1 MKKVNYFIRE
11 ADEDL
16 LKMIKNHEEPYT
28 NFQNALR
35 DARDMMIDEPDLELE
50 IVQVLIEDITPV
62 TIKRVK

>member
-16 LKMIKNHEEPYT
+16 LNMIKNHEEPYT

-35 DARDMMIDEPDLELE
+35 DARNMIEEEPDLELE

-62 TIKRVK
+62 KIKRIK

>member
-35 DARDMMIDEPDLELE
+35 DARNMIEEEPDLELE
-50 IVQVLIEDITPV
+50 IVQILVDEITPV
-62 TIKRVK
+62 KIKRVK